1 MDRYSEVER
10 KFDADPGALL
20 PDLSGAAA
28 AVSEAVESQLD
39 ATYFD
44 TADTR
49 LARYRITL
57 RRRTGGDD
65 AGWHLKLPAGLDE
78 RTEVR
83 LPLGRATRKV
93 PVALAREVRAL
104 VRDRPL
110 VPIAVLHTTRI
121 ERRLLDGDGNTL
133 ATIADDTVVGQ
144 RLADGAVQ
152 ESTWR
157 EVEVELLH
165 GDRSLL
171 DAVSSQLQA
180 GGLTPSESSSKL
192 ARVLGDSAQPTPV
205 AAPEAMSSAG
215 RATAGTVVLA
225 HLEQQVDKLVMHDR
239 GARVDEP
246 DAVHQMR
253 VATRR
258 LRSALATYRPLL
270 DRERTDP
277 VRQELKWLG
286 QVLGRPRDTE
296 VLHWRLRDLVATQP
310 GELVLGP
317 VGARVD
323 LELRDRHRAAHA
335 DLVAALD
342 GDRYFRLLDALDT
355 LLADPPLTA
364 RAGKP
369 ARTQLPALVGRAAG
383 LVDRAAR
390 AVAGD
395 GTPQERNQGL
405 HEVRKSAKRARYAA
419 ESAVPVSG
427 KPATRLAERME
438 ALQDV
443 LGEHQD
449 SVAAQSLLLELAMA
463 AQASGEN
470 GFTFG
475 LLYAQ
480 ERTRANDARRDYEPA
495 LRKASTTRA
504 RRWTQ

>member
-1 MDRYSEVER
+1 MDRYREVER

-157 EVEVELLH
+157 EVEVELVD

-180 GGLTPSESSSKL
+180 GGLPPSESSSKL
-192 ARVLGDSAQPTPV
+192 ARVLGDSAQPTLE
-205 AAPEAMSSAG
+205 AAPKAMSSAG
-215 RATAGTVVLA
+215 RATAGTVGLA
-225 HLEQQVDKLVMHDR
+225 HLEQQVDKLVMQDR

-296 VLHWRLRDLVATQP
+296 VLHWRLRDLVAAQP
-310 GELVLGP
+310 VELVLGP

-323 LELRDRHRAAHA
+323 LELRDRHRGAHA

-342 GDRYFRLLDALDT
+342 GDRYFRLLDALDA

-383 LVDRAAR
+383 PADR
-390 AVAGD
+390 AVAHD
-395 GTPQERNQGL
+395 RAPQERNQGL
-405 HEVRKSAKRARYAA
+405 HGVRKSAKRARYAA

-449 SVAAQSLLLELAMA
+449 SVAAQSLLLQLAMA
-463 AQASGEN
+463 AQESGEN

>member
-28 AVSEAVESQLD
+28 AVREAVESQLD

-44 TADTR
+44 TADTS
-49 LARYRITL
+49 LARHHVTL

-133 ATIADDTVVGQ
+133 ATIADDTVHGQ

-192 ARVLGDSAQPTPV
+192 ARVLGDSAQPTPE
-205 AAPEAMSSAG
+205 AAPEAMSSPTGRHHRHPRTGNQHPQWRAAG
-215 RATAGTVVLA
+215 RVPRRRDRSDQGVRPRPPAHPVRTRPARPAGVDQRHHRHRGRAAVL
-225 HLEQQVDKLVMHDR
+225 
-239 GARVDEP
+239 
-246 DAVHQMR
+246 
-253 VATRR
+253 VAGPV
-258 LRSALATYRPLL
+258 A
-270 DRERTDP
+270 DREHVLLRRRTQRHRR
-277 VRQELKWLG
+277 VG
-286 QVLGRPRDTE
+286 
-296 VLHWRLRDLVATQP
+296 RLRDGHRPRHPQGHQP
-310 GELVLGP
+310 GPDRRPQNPGGRP
-317 VGARVD
+317 GRA
-323 LELRDRHRAAHA
+323 RHRRTRPTPAPERARNPETEERRA
-335 DLVAALD
+335 T
-342 GDRYFRLLDALDT
+342 GSPPTDRYRPGRSRRRQDRAT
-355 LLADPPLTA
+355 THPCEGPGHRPGPRRATSPPPPGAPRTA
-364 RAGKP
+364 NGA
-369 ARTQLPALVGRAAG
+369 AAAG
-383 LVDRAAR
+383 VQRR
-390 AVAGD
+390 SMAGR
-395 GTPQERNQGL
+395 TLQRLPRRPQP
-405 HEVRKSAKRARYAA
+405 
-419 ESAVPVSG
+419 VPG
-427 KPATRLAERME
+427 DPA
-438 ALQDV
+438 
-443 LGEHQD
+443 
-449 SVAAQSLLLELAMA
+449 
-463 AQASGEN
+463 
-470 GFTFG
+470 
-475 LLYAQ
+475 
-480 ERTRANDARRDYEPA
+480 
-495 LRKASTTRA
+495 
-504 RRWTQ
+504 